1 MEREEGGVKKLGGG
15 AALHGSSALTGA
27 PTIKMKKRKQGQAP
41 EKKIRHVLKELECK
55 GAASLSTEMAKL
67 LKELESARIEVLFS
81 GSEKTIR
88 STDASEPP
96 KILSMILFSDVP
108 ALIAKP
114 KTHEEVKICI
124 QTCRNLGVPLVIRG
138 SASSAF
144 GAVLPPDGGLVVDVG
159 DLSGI
164 ISIDPQSLQVVVRG
178 GTRWADLA
186 LELKKQGLAMKTS
199 PSSFFSTVAGW
210 FATGGF
216 GLNSLSFGHI
226 AQHVKRLRVVLP
238 DGSDKYLVPGDRL
251 FDLMIGSEG
260 QLGAITELALSVRK
274 APKHARTIL
283 AQTSDDGRA
292 IKLISSLMRVKSPV
306 THIMFFDERRM
317 REIGHLTPASRLPL
331 HEAPTVLIELEGD
344 DAEELGI
351 DFASDVSHSDVPE
364 FMGNLL
370 WGDRYFP
377 MRGRIR
383 GPGML
388 GAELVVPLESLQN
401 FLAKIEQLG
410 RWYGIEIASEA
421 HMLSEKEALVLSF
434 FLTDQRRPLMYTI
447 HAVLSMLITRA
458 GIDIGGRPYAI
469 GIWNQAFSSFIM
481 SEERAELLVKARRE
495 LDPDDLFNPGKFLSR
510 KMKMSSLFV
519 VLLKNS
525 LTLNAIGS
533 MLALASLVLRA
544 PGRLRAGGGRKA
556 LSDLDLSALA
566 CARCGACV
574 TVCPAYLITGR
585 ETVTGRGKLLL
596 ARKLKGKE
604 PIDAVEAKEL
614 FLCMKCHACEE
625 VCQTRLPL
633 LSAYEE
639 LESIVDSRFGRPKE
653 MIEDFVAEVEA
664 SPEYERL
671 LYEGVISPDAGMQD
685 GDTDAV

>member
-1 MEREEGGVKKLGGG
+1 LECEEGGVKKLGGG
-15 AALHGSSALTGA
+15 APLHGSSALTGA
-27 PTIKMKKRKQGQAP
+27 PTIKKKKKQTQAQG
-41 EKKIRHVLKELECK
+41 KKIRHILKELECK
-55 GAASLSTEMAKL
+55 GAASLSIVMTKL
-67 LKELESARIEVLFS
+67 LKELESAKIEVLFS
-81 GSEKTIR
+81 DSEKAIR

-164 ISIDPQSLQVVVRG
+164 ISIDPQGLQVVLRG

-186 LELKKQGLAMKTS
+186 LELKKQGLALKTS

-210 FATGGF
+210 FVTGGS

-226 AQHVKRLRVVLP
+226 AQHVKRIRVVLP
-238 DGSDKYLVPGDRL
+238 DGSEKFLVPGDRL

-260 QLGAITELALSVRK
+260 QLGAITELTLSVRK
-274 APKHARTIL
+274 APKHVRTVL
-283 AQTSDDGRA
+283 AQASDTGRA
-292 IKLISSLMRVKSPV
+292 IKLISSLMPVKPPV
-306 THIMFFDERRM
+306 THIMFFDEGRM
-317 REIGHLTPASRLPL
+317 REIGHLTPASHLPL

-344 DAEELGI
+344 DAEKL
-351 DFASDVSHSDVPE
+351 DLRFPSHVSHSDVPD
-364 FMGNLL
+364 FMGNML

-388 GAELVVPLESLQN
+388 GAELVVPLGELQS
-401 FLAKIEQLG
+401 FLGKVEQLG

-421 HMLSEKEALVLSF
+421 HILSEKEALVLSF
-434 FLTDQRRPLMYTI
+434 FLTDQRRPLMYTV
-447 HAVLSMLITRA
+447 HAVMSMLITRA
-458 GIDIGGRPYAI
+458 GIDLGGRPYAI

-481 SEERAELLVKARRE
+481 PKERAELLARTRRE
-495 LDPDDLFNPGKFLSR
+495 LDPDDLFNPGKSLSR

-519 VLLKNS
+519 VILKNS
-525 LTLNAIGS
+525 MTLNAIGS
-533 MLALASLVLRA
+533 ALALASLALRT
-544 PGRLRAGGGRKA
+544 PNRLRVGGSRKA

-585 ETVTGRGKLLL
+585 ETVTGRGKLLM
-596 ARKLKGKE
+596 ARKLKGRE
-604 PIDAVEAKEL
+604 PVDATEAKEL

-639 LESIVDSRFGRPKE
+639 LESMVDARFGRPKG
-653 MIEDFVAEVEA
+653 MVEDFVAEVEA

-671 LYEGVISPDAGMQD
+671 LYEGIISPDAGMQD